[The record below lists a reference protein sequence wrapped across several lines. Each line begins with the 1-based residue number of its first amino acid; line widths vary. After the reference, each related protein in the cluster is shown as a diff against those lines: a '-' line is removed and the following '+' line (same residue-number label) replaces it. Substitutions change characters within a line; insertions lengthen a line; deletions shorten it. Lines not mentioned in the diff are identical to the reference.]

1 MDIVF
6 LLDNQETR
14 DEHQW
19 LFHNIFAI
27 IMINIYFTFVVNHNF
42 NNIHYYIKQCTQ
54 ISSYVTSINILKFL
68 ELQYFL

>member
-42 NNIHYYIKQCTQ
+42 NNIH
-54 ISSYVTSINILKFL
+54 
-68 ELQYFL
+68 

>member
-19 LFHNIFAI
+19 LFHDIFAI

-42 NNIHYYIKQCTQ
+42 NIHYYIKQCTQ

>member
-14 DEHQW
+14 EKHQR
-19 LFHNIFAI
+19 LFYNIFAI

-42 NNIHYYIKQCTQ
+42 N
-54 ISSYVTSINILKFL
+54 IL
-68 ELQYFL
+68 Y

>member
-42 NNIHYYIKQCTQ
+42 NIHYTMYSNFVLCYIYKHSQV
-54 ISSYVTSINILKFL
+54 S
-68 ELQYFL
+68 